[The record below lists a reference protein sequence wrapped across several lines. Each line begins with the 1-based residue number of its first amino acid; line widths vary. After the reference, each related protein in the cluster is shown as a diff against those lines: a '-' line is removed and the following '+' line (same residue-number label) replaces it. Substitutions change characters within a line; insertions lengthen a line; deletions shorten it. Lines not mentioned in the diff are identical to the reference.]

1 MRDGSER
8 LPTGKLEMDLLAGLL
23 VGSVAGN
30 GVVNGVVL
38 GPGIGR
44 DVAVV
49 DGGGDR
55 YWLLKSDPITFATE
69 EIAHYAVTVN
79 VNDIATAGGIP
90 RWFLATLLLPESGI
104 AAGEVASIFEEI
116 RVACSR
122 FGVTLVGG
130 HTEVTGAVNR
140 VVIAGSMVGEVAKG
154 SLVRSCDVAIGDA
167 ILCTKGVPIEGC
179 AILAR
184 EKREELLEAGF
195 GPRALDGF
203 ADLLHSPGICVLED
217 ARTACAAA
225 PVHAM
230 HDPTEGGVATAL
242 WELARASDVGLR
254 VEATSIPVFE
264 PARQLCAHFGI
275 DPLGM
280 IASGA
285 LLVAVASED
294 ADRVAEACAAG
305 GIACARIAAA
315 VDPSLGVMLVD
326 GDQESPLPRF
336 DQDEIVKAF

>member
-1 MRDGSER
+1 VRDEADR
-8 LPTGKLEMDLLAGLL
+8 LPAGKLGMDLLAGFL
-23 VGSVAGN
+23 VGSGAGD
-30 GVVNGVVL
+30 GVVL

-49 DGGGDR
+49 DAGGDR
-55 YWLLKSDPITFATE
+55 YWLLKSDPITFATD

-79 VNDIATAGGIP
+79 VNDIATAGGVP

-104 AAGEVASIFEEI
+104 TAGEVESLFEEI

-122 FGVTLVGG
+122 YGVALVGG
-130 HTEVTGAVNR
+130 HTEVTSAVER
-140 VVIAGSMVGEVAKG
+140 VVIAGSLVGEVAKD
-154 SLVRSCDVAIGDA
+154 SLVRSCDVAVGDA

-179 AILAR
+179 AIVAR
-184 EKREELLEAGF
+184 ERRAELLAAGF
-195 GPRALDGF
+195 GPEALDGF
-203 ADLLHSPGICVLED
+203 AGLLHVPGICVLED

-242 WELARASDVGLR
+242 WELALASDVGLR
-254 VEATSIPVFE
+254 VEAASVPVLE
-264 PARQLCAHFGI
+264 AARGLCAHFGI

-285 LLVAVASED
+285 LLVAVAPED
-294 ADRVAEACAAG
+294 AERVVRACTAG
-305 GIACARIAAA
+305 GIACARIATA
-315 VDPSLGVMLVD
+315 VDPARGVMLVS
-326 GDQESPLPRF
+326 GGQETELPRF

>member
-1 MRDGSER
+1 VRDEVER

-23 VGSVAGN
+23 VGSGTGN
-30 GVVNGVVL
+30 GVVM

-49 DGGGDR
+49 DPGGDR
-55 YWLLKSDPITFATE
+55 YWLLKSDPITFTTD
-69 EIAHYAVTVN
+69 EIAHYVVTVN
-79 VNDIATAGGIP
+79 VNDIATAGGDP

-104 AAGEVASIFEEI
+104 TAGEVRSLFEDL
-116 RVACSR
+116 RRACSR
-122 FGVTLVGG
+122 YGITLVGG

-140 VVIAGSMVGEVAKG
+140 VVIAGSLVGEVAKG

-167 ILCTKGVPIEGC
+167 VLCTKGVPIEGC

-184 EKREELLEAGF
+184 EKREELLAAGF
-195 GPRALDGF
+195 GPEALDGL
-203 ADLLHSPGICVLED
+203 ADLLHAPGICVLED
-217 ARTACAAA
+217 ARAACAAA

-242 WELARASDVGLR
+242 WELALASDVGLR
-254 VEATSIPVFE
+254 VEAASIPVLE
-264 PARQLCAHFGI
+264 AAPRLCAHFGI
-275 DPLGM
+275 DPLGV

-285 LLVAVASED
+285 LLVAVAPED
-294 ADRVAEACAAG
+294 AERVVHAHRAA
-305 GIACARIAAA
+305 GIACARIGTA
-315 VDPSLGVMLVD
+315 VDPARGVQLVS
-326 GDQESPLPRF
+326 GGQETELPRF

>member
-1 MRDGSER
+1 
-8 LPTGKLEMDLLAGLL
+8 
-23 VGSVAGN
+23 VGN
-30 GVVNGVVL
+30 DVVL

-49 DGGGDR
+49 DAGGDR
-55 YWLLKSDPITFATE
+55 YWLLKSDPITFAAD

-79 VNDIATAGGIP
+79 VNDIATAGGTP
-90 RWFLATLLLPESGI
+90 RWFLATLLLPE
-104 AAGEVASIFEEI
+104 AATTAKDVGSLFEEI

-122 FGVTLVGG
+122 YGVTLVGG
-130 HTEVTGAVNR
+130 HTEITSAVRR

-154 SLVRSCDVAIGDA
+154 SLIRSCDVAIGDA

-184 EKREELLEAGF
+184 EKRQELLAAGF
-195 GPRALDGF
+195 APLALAGL
-203 ADLLHSPGICVLED
+203 ADLLHAPGISVLRD

-230 HDPTEGGVATAL
+230 HDPTEGGLATAL
-242 WELARASDVGLR
+242 WELALASDVGLR
-254 VEATSIPVFE
+254 VEAESIPVLE
-264 PARQLCAHFGI
+264 AARPLCAHFGM

-285 LLVAVASED
+285 LLVAVAAGD
-294 ADRVAEACAAG
+294 ADRVARACAAE
-305 GIACARIAAA
+305 GIACARIATA
-315 VDPSLGVMLVD
+315 VDPSRGVKLVSE
-326 GDQESPLPRF
+326 GQEVELPRY
-336 DQDEIVKAF
+336 DQDEIVRAY

>member
-1 MRDGSER
+1 MCGQAER
-8 LPTGKLEMDLLAGLL
+8 LPAGKLGMELLAGFL
-23 VGSVAGN
+23 VGPAAG
-30 GVVNGVVL
+30 NGVVL

-49 DGGGDR
+49 DAGGDR
-55 YWLLKSDPITFATE
+55 YWLLKSDPITFATD

-104 AAGEVASIFEEI
+104 TAGEVASLFEEL
-116 RVACSR
+116 RVACAGY
-122 FGVTLVGG
+122 GVSLVGG

-140 VVIAGSMVGEVAKG
+140 VVIAGSMIGEVAKG

-184 EKREELLEAGF
+184 EKREELQAAGF
-195 GPRALDGF
+195 DPRALDSFAGF
-203 ADLLHSPGICVLED
+203 LHTPGICVLED
-217 ARTACAAA
+217 ARAACAVA

-230 HDPTEGGVATAL
+230 HDPTEGGLATAL
-242 WELARASDVGLR
+242 WELALASDVGLL
-254 VEATSIPVFE
+254 VEAESIPVLE
-264 PARQLCAHFGI
+264 AARQLCAHFGI
-275 DPLGM
+275 DPLGT

-285 LLVAVASED
+285 LLVAVAPDD
-294 ADRVAEACAAG
+294 AARVSRACAAA
-305 GIACARIAAA
+305 GIACAKIATA
-315 VDPSLGVMLVD
+315 VDRSRGVRLVRD
-326 GDQESPLPRF
+326 GQELELPRF

>member
-1 MRDGSER
+1 MRAEAER
-8 LPTGKLEMDLLAGLL
+8 LPAGKLEMDLLAGLL
-23 VGSVAGN
+23 AGSETGQ
-30 GVVNGVVL
+30 GVVL

-49 DGGGDR
+49 DGGEDR
-55 YWLLKSDPITFATE
+55 YWLLKSDPITFATD

-79 VNDIATAGGIP
+79 VNDIATAGGTP

-104 AAGEVASIFEEI
+104 TAAEVRTLFREI

-122 FGVTLVGG
+122 YGVALVGG
-130 HTEVTGAVNR
+130 HTEVTGAVNQ
-140 VVIAGSMVGEVAKG
+140 VVVAGSLVGEVAKD

-184 EKREELLEAGF
+184 ERREELLAAGF
-195 GPRALDGF
+195 GAEALDRL
-203 ADLLHSPGICVLED
+203 AALLRTPGICVLDD

-242 WELARASDVGLR
+242 WELASASEVGLR
-254 VEATSIPVFE
+254 VEAASIPVLE
-264 PARQLCAHFGI
+264 VAPRLCAHFGI
-275 DPLGM
+275 DPLGT

-285 LLVAVASED
+285 LLLAVAPENTD
-294 ADRVAEACAAG
+294 PVIRACEAA
-305 GIACARIAAA
+305 GIACARIATA
-315 VDPSLGVMLVD
+315 VDPGEGVTLVEED
-326 GDQESPLPRF
+326 RVAELPRF
-336 DQDEIVKAF
+336 EQDEIVKAL